1 MLTRRKKN
9 HWMKRLSV
17 SLVFALVAGSFSG
30 TLVPREVSA
39 SVVGPGGVSNANLW
53 LKAEDATTTS
63 DSVSLAGWE
72 DRTGTNT
79 FTVTGAPEKKENGVN
94 FNPVVKFTNTA
105 PKTTLPN
112 QNLAGDKP
120 ITYMDGYAVF
130 KSTGN
135 MVGST
140 QKMAHYSAA
149 IFANE
154 GGLSVGNGTNYTYHI
169 FKFNDASRY
178 HLVAFDISEKNSPVG
193 RLDGKNQTITKNGG
207 FESVTFTPMIGGGD
221 GANNPGNWQHLNGEV
236 AEIILFDHSTNVDR
250 NKIESYL
257 AVKYGITLN
266 NGASDYVD
274 TASSVVWTADATYK
288 NNIAGIGRDD
298 VEGLNQ
304 KQSLSI
310 NDGTQVTIGLGSI
323 AASNKENANTFSSDK
338 QYLIWGDNGKDLT
351 FDRQVG
357 SQNLYHAQRVWKV
370 QNTNSVGA
378 VQVAIPKSE
387 ITTGDS
393 VKLLV
398 SDNDTDFS
406 GATQTLLTEQNVN
419 GSEYYVANIPLD
431 NHKYFTFAVTT
442 EVTTVDKSVL
452 QAKVTEIN
460 GENLKETDYTPE
472 SWTKLQ
478 GALKTAND
486 VLSNPNATQAEIENA
501 LTVLTAA
508 RNGLSPVGS
517 VDKSALQ
524 AKVNEIN
531 GENLKEADYTPESW
545 TKLQEALTA
554 ANNVLSNPNATQA
567 EVENALSTLTAART
581 GLTPVD
587 SVDKSAL
594 QTKVSAINHA
604 NLNEADYTPASW
616 QILQDVLT
624 VAQTVLNDPA
634 TNQAEVDRAL
644 KALET
649 ALEGLV
655 PSIPDGVNKAALQV
669 KVAEVD
675 HENLKKADYTP
686 ASWQT
691 LQDALTVARTVL
703 NDPDA
708 TQADVD
714 AAKAAL
720 DTARNGLKPVPAT
733 VDKTVLQAKVN
744 AINGENLKEADYTS
758 DSWQA
763 LQSAL
768 NTANSVLADP
778 DASQAKVDVAL
789 KALTAARTGL
799 TPVGTV
805 DKSALQAKV
814 TEINGENLKEANYT
828 SASWKTLQ
836 DALTEAN
843 KILTDPNAT
852 QTQVKAALD
861 ALTSARNG
869 LSRISSG
876 GGSGGSSKD
885 RSDRGGNTNTNTDT
899 NTGTPTGIKTTVD
912 NTETPFATGTTTKD
926 GERTNTKVTI
936 NPEQL
941 STILAKEKGQNLKIS
956 VPNDGT
962 VEVQGLTV
970 GAVKKLA
977 DTNSSLK
984 IESPLASYPVPSA
997 QLNLDAIEKQFNG
1010 AKPSDI
1016 MVNIHIQRS
1025 SDTLTEQAHNVA
1037 KESGYELLVN
1047 PVNLEATFTNQ
1058 GQTVKAGELNGY
1070 ATKYIALP
1078 EGVDR
1083 NRITTGVVVNPDGTV
1098 FHVPTVVTKIGDR
1111 YYAQIN
1117 DLHSHANYSV
1127 IWNPKDFSDVK
1138 NHWAK
1143 EDINDI
1149 AARLDLAGTGNNTF
1163 SPNRNVNRS
1172 EFATIVA
1179 TGLGLLRQN
1188 TTSNVFSDV
1197 PASAWYHDA
1206 VSIANEF
1213 GIVAGYN
1220 DGKFHGE
1227 EQITREQGFVMIAGA
1242 YNLIK
1247 PQSSM
1252 SASEIE
1258 AKLSEYGDAKDVS
1271 TWAKE
1276 AVARMISAGILK
1288 GDDKQLLSPKS
1299 NMTRA
1304 EAAALMKRVLKTNN
1318 LID

>member
-9 HWMKRLSV
+9 HWMRRLSV
-17 SLVFALVAGSFSG
+17 PLVFALVAGSFSG

-79 FTVTGAPEKKENGVN
+79 FTVTGTPEKKENGVN
-94 FNPVVKFTNTA
+94 FNPVVKFTNSA
-105 PKTTLPN
+105 SNKQLPN
-112 QNLAGDKP
+112 QYLAGDKQ
-120 ITYMDGYAVF
+120 ITYMDGYTVF

-135 MVGST
+135 IVGST
-140 QKMAHYSAA
+140 QKTVDYSAG

-154 GGLSVGNGTNYTYHI
+154 GGLLYVGNGVTAKYHK
-169 FKFNDASRY
+169 FTFNDTSRY
-178 HLVAFDISEKNSPVG
+178 HLAAFDISEKGSSVG
-193 RLDGKNQTITKNGG
+193 RLDGKNQTTAQGG
-207 FESVTFTPMIGGGD
+207 FESVRFIPMIGGGD
-221 GANNPGNWQHLNGEV
+221 GNGNGNNWKHLNGEV
-236 AEIILFDHSTNVDR
+236 AEIIFFDHSTNVDR

-338 QYLIWGDNGKDLT
+338 QYLIWGDNGKYFT
-351 FDRQVG
+351 FDQQVG

-419 GSEYYVANIPLD
+419 GSEYYVANVTLD

-452 QAKVTEIN
+452 QAKVNEIN

-486 VLSNPNATQAEIENA
+486 VLSNPNATQAEIDVA
-501 LTVLTAA
+501 LAELTAA
-508 RNGLSPVGS
+508 RTGLTPVGT
-517 VDKSALQ
+517 VDKSVLQ

-531 GENLKEADYTPESW
+531 GENLKEADYIPESW

-554 ANNVLSNPNATQA
+554 ANDVLSNPNATQA
-567 EVENALSTLTAART
+567 EVENA
-581 GLTPVD
+581 
-587 SVDKSAL
+587 K
-594 QTKVSAINHA
+594 
-604 NLNEADYTPASW
+604 
-616 QILQDVLT
+616 
-624 VAQTVLNDPA
+624 
-634 TNQAEVDRAL
+634 
-644 KALET
+644 KALE
-649 ALEGLV
+649 G
-655 PSIPDGVNKAALQV
+655 
-669 KVAEVD
+669 
-675 HENLKKADYTP
+675 
-686 ASWQT
+686 
-691 LQDALTVARTVL
+691 
-703 NDPDA
+703 
-708 TQADVD
+708 
-714 AAKAAL
+714 
-720 DTARNGLKPVPAT
+720 ARNGLVPVAPTDGRELAQLNLAT
-733 VDKTVLQAKVN
+733 V
-744 AINGENLKEADYTS
+744 
-758 DSWQA
+758 
-763 LQSAL
+763 
-768 NTANSVLADP
+768 P
-778 DASQAKVDVAL
+778 DGA
-789 KALTAARTGL
+789 TIGL
-799 TPVGTV
+799 TPQFDSAIKQYQATVTGDTISIAPTAVHPTNTEVKVSLNGQEIDPSQWGNLPLVEGKNNIKVRVYAKDSGKLLDEYGIDIIRTTSKLGNLVPSVGNLNPAFASDTTSYTMNVVNSVNQLQLTPTPLDPTTRIQLKVNNGAWQDTPNGVPSQNLPLNVGTNTIV
-805 DKSALQAKV
+805 VKV
-814 TEINGENLKEANYT
+814 TNQDGTSQEYT
-828 SASWKTLQ
+828 
-836 DALTEAN
+836 LTV
-843 KILTDPNAT
+843 TRD
-852 QTQVKAALD
+852 
-861 ALTSARNG
+861 SG
-869 LSRISSG
+869 SSG
-876 GGSGGSSKD
+876 GSGGGGGGGSSKD
-885 RSDRGGNTNTNTDT
+885 KSDSTNTNTNTT
-899 NTGTPTGIKTTVD
+899 TGTPTDIKTIVD

-941 STILAKEKGQNLKIS
+941 STILAKEKGQDLKIS

-970 GAVKKLA
+970 EAVKKLA

-984 IESPLASYPVPSA
+984 IESPLAIYPVPSA
-997 QLNLDAIEKQFNG
+997 QLNLGAIEKQFNG

-1179 TGLGLLRQN
+1179 TGLGLLREN